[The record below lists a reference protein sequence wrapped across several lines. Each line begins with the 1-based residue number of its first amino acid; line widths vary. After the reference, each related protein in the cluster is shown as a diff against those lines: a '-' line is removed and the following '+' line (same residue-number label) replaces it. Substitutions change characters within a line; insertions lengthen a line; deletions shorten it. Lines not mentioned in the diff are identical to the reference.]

1 LNWKL
6 YGNNLIGAG
15 QKGREYWKKSGNK
28 AIMNRITAL
37 LKDIMEHPYTGM
49 GKPEALKYDLA
60 GKWSRRINSEHRLI
74 YSVNEDIITVYVFSM
89 RYHYSKK

>member
-1 LNWKL
+1 MEIVLL
-6 YGNNLIGAG
+6 EQA
-15 QKGREYWKKSGNK
+15 QKDRDYWKESGNK

-37 LKDIMEHPYTGM
+37 LKDIVEHPYTGI
-49 GKPEALKYDLA
+49 GKPEPLKYDLA

-74 YSVNEDIITVYVFSM
+74 YSVNENIVTVYVFAM